1 MKRYFI
7 QFCTLLTLS
16 TGLFACEK
24 DYGDKLGPL
33 QDSVADIP
41 VTVTNTD
48 FFERY
53 PGVNTSVAAGGKITI
68 ELSIPA
74 DKGKIKQITKVATG
88 SATLANF
95 TNLNSTAASTSYTT
109 TPVLGNSSNT
119 ITFTT
124 TLKDYLPYRMRVGT
138 SAGPVGPDVGTPPV
152 ATAPVPSATAVPTD
166 IGFYFRIE
174 LEDGSILIPRPV
186 RVRVN
191 P

>member
-7 QFCTLLTLS
+7 QFCTLIALS
-16 TGLFACEK
+16 AGLFGCEK
-24 DYGDKLGPL
+24 EYGDKLGPL
-33 QDSVADIP
+33 QDSVADTP
-41 VTVTNTD
+41 VTVVNTD

-53 PGVNTSVAAGGKITI
+53 PGVNTSVATGGKISI
-68 ELSIPA
+68 QLSIPA

-88 SATLANF
+88 SATLANYG
-95 TNLNSTAASTSYTT
+95 NLNSPAASTAYTT
-109 TPVLGNSSNT
+109 TPVLGNGSNT

-124 TLKDYLPYRMRVGT
+124 TLQDYLPYRIRVGT
-138 SAGPVGPDVGTPPV
+138 SAGPIGPNVGTPPV
-152 ATAPVPSATAVPTD
+152 ATAPAPSTTAVPTD

-174 LEDGSILIPRPV
+174 LEDGTILIPRPV